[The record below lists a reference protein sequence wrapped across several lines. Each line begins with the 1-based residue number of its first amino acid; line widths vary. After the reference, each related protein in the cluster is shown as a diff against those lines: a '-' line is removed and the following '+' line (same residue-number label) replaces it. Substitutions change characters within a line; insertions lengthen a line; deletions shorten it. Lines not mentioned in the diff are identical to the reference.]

1 MWSSTLR
8 YPTSSSDPNATSQ
21 NDLVAKQ
28 LDNNRLSFRNRLYN
42 LFTAYPNYT
51 NFSNKAWIAN
61 GDGGNYDSIE
71 SVHDQIH
78 GLVGSGGHM
87 SIVDYSA
94 FDPIFWLHHA

>member
-1 MWSSTLR
+1 MWPSTLR

-21 NDLVAKQ
+21 NDLVSQQ
-28 LDNNRLSFRNRLYN
+28 LDNNRLSYRNRLYN
-42 LFTAYPNYT
+42 LFTAYPEYT
-51 NFSNKAWIAN
+51 NFSNKAWIPN

-87 SIVDYSA
+87 SRVEYSA
-94 FDPIFWLHHA
+94 FDPIFYLHHR